1 LPKVITTPLAIIAI
15 HLEGLMDRGSIMT
28 YHHLAEWLQ
37 GNLVMVDLTFNFD
50 DTNNQFESQL
60 DIMLDGFETGKF
72 KEYVCLTGVL
82 PKKH

>member
-1 LPKVITTPLAIIAI
+1 
-15 HLEGLMDRGSIMT
+15 MT